1 MPGEK
6 VSVRDGDG
14 GGAYGE
20 RPTLGSVV
28 RGRRG
33 ELGLTLRALGA
44 KVGCAISYLSA
55 IENDR
60 TSGLPSDEVLG
71 RLEGAL
77 EMGPGVLVELAR
89 WQGAHP
95 SLRREVARLADRQL
109 AAQRLVDA
117 LREATRPGGGAGGV
131 RSLDE
136 LHARGELH
144 RLLGRVRGAWHAEGG
159 EDGAN
164 APSAAHGG
172 RGSDGGGTSD
182 ESRVRGV
189 SPTSGPSSGRG
200 AAGGAGGV
208 GGIAGLLPVEVP
220 LINSVAAGYP
230 TEFTDMGY
238 PARVADEY
246 VRVPDVRDPDAFAA
260 RVVGDSMEP
269 MYREGDI
276 VVFSPARAVGTAG
289 EAGGGSGGSGAG
301 GGGGGV
307 DCFVRL
313 EPDQESTFK
322 RVYFERGAAGEELIR
337 LQPLNAKYPPRVV
350 SREQVAGLYAAVSV
364 TRVVG

>member
-6 VSVRDGDG
+6 VSVREGDG
-14 GGAYGE
+14 GEGYGE

-71 RLEGAL
+71 RLEAAL
-77 EMGPGVLVELAR
+77 EMGRGVLVELAR

-117 LREATRPGGGAGGV
+117 LREATRPGGGG

-144 RLLGRVRGAWHAEGG
+144 RLLGQVRVERDAEGG
-159 EDGAN
+159 EDGVN
-164 APSAAHGG
+164 QPPAPSA
-172 RGSDGGGTSD
+172 GT
-182 ESRVRGV
+182 GV
-189 SPTSGPSSGRG
+189 ASG
-200 AAGGAGGV
+200 AARAGTGGV
-208 GGIAGLLPVEVP
+208 GGIAGFLPVEVP

-276 VVFSPARAVGTAG
+276 VVFSPARPVGAAG
-289 EAGGGSGGSGAG
+289 EAGGA
-301 GGGGGV
+301 GV

-322 RVYFERGAAGEELIR
+322 RVYFERGVAGEELIR

>member
-6 VSVRDGDG
+6 VSVREGDG
-14 GGAYGE
+14 GEGYGE

-71 RLEGAL
+71 RLEAAL
-77 EMGPGVLVELAR
+77 EMGRGVLVELAR

-117 LREATRPGGGAGGV
+117 LREATRPGGGG

-144 RLLGRVRGAWHAEGG
+144 RLLGQVRVERDAEGG
-159 EDGAN
+159 EDGVN
-164 APSAAHGG
+164 QPPAPSA
-172 RGSDGGGTSD
+172 GT
-182 ESRVRGV
+182 GV
-189 SPTSGPSSGRG
+189 ASG
-200 AAGGAGGV
+200 AARAGTGGV
-208 GGIAGLLPVEVP
+208 GGIAGFLPVEVP

-276 VVFSPARAVGTAG
+276 VVFSPARPVGAAS
-289 EAGGGSGGSGAG
+289 EAGGAG
-301 GGGGGV
+301 VGV

-322 RVYFERGAAGEELIR
+322 RVYFERGVAGEELIR